1 VSIDQTKTNTTGT
14 IEVIGFKGLGYIMS
28 KAWKLMENVNG
39 NNSASLSQ
47 TKVNMTRTSEVM
59 GFKGFSVSS
68 RVRYIG

>member
-1 VSIDQTKTNTTGT
+1 
-14 IEVIGFKGLGYIMS
+14 MS
-28 KAWKLMENVNG
+28 KAQRLMENVNG

-59 GFKGFSVSS
+59 GIRISS